1 MESVTKFLDGIAQ
14 PTVGAHYII
23 AFIVLVL
30 LLLTVIILS
39 GVLGGKKQGFNPT
52 ATMRRIGQDQ
62 QGVGWTSSENRERA
76 EGGPAAAAAPAAAG
90 PQQGSAAWAVLHS
103 DDFACDKREPVGDD
117 AWSWMV
123 GHVGGAG
130 EEARG
135 GRLSDAALSAV
146 AAGHAQPSNK
156 RRGH

>member
-1 MESVTKFLDGIAQ
+1 MDIPKPLDNFLQA
-14 PTVGAHYII
+14 TVVAHYFV
-23 AFIVLVL
+23 AFVVILV

-39 GVLGGKKQGFNPT
+39 GVLSGKKQGFNPT
-52 ATMRRIGQDQ
+52 ATMRRVGQDQ

-76 EGGPAAAAAPAAAG
+76 EGGPAAAPAQAG

-123 GHVGGAG
+123 GHVGAAG
-130 EEARG
+130 EPASG

-146 AAGHAQPSNK
+146 AAGHAQPHNK
-156 RRGH
+156 RPAPRTH